1 MLFSVHA
8 IDNLHF
14 HKRKHPILDIFRP
27 CAKKST
33 IDRQVA
39 PIVFLYEKQVSF
51 VYCTLMETFLNRFV
65 FCLLLH
71 LFAMEK
77 VAPVPLFRPSCG
89 RIFHKNS
96 KVWANFK
103 ISVVLECLQQLQQ
116 NFSEV
121 QPFYEFCNVILSK
134 NFYFK
139 KTKMVVF
146 CRKISQ
152 YLVT

>member
-1 MLFSVHA
+1 MGMLLEVHA

-27 CAKKST
+27 CVKKST
-33 IDRQVA
+33 IDRVA

-51 VYCTLMETFLNRFV
+51 VYCTLMETFFNRFV

-71 LFAMEK
+71 LFAIDFLDPHADAYFTK
-77 VAPVPLFRPSCG
+77 TVKFGQIS
-89 RIFHKNS
+89 
-96 KVWANFK
+96 K

-121 QPFYEFCNVILSK
+121 QPLYEFCK
-134 NFYFK
+134 
-139 KTKMVVF
+139 
-146 CRKISQ
+146 
-152 YLVT
+152 

>member
-1 MLFSVHA
+1 
-8 IDNLHF
+8 
-14 HKRKHPILDIFRP
+14 
-27 CAKKST
+27 
-33 IDRQVA
+33 
-39 PIVFLYEKQVSF
+39 
-51 VYCTLMETFLNRFV
+51 METFFNRFI

-89 RIFHKNS
+89 RIFKKTVKFGQIS
-96 KVWANFK
+96 K

-121 QPFYEFCNVILSK
+121 QPLYEFCNVILSK

-139 KTKMVVF
+139 KTKNVCF
-146 CRKISQ
+146 LS
-152 YLVT
+152 

>member
-1 MLFSVHA
+1 MSMLFSVHA

-27 CAKKST
+27 CVKKST

-51 VYCTLMETFLNRFV
+51 IYCTLMETFLNRFV

-103 ISVVLECLQQLQQ
+103 NISCFRMLTATPAKLFRGTTFL
-116 NFSEV
+116 
-121 QPFYEFCNVILSK
+121 
-134 NFYFK
+134 
-139 KTKMVVF
+139 
-146 CRKISQ
+146 
-152 YLVT
+152 